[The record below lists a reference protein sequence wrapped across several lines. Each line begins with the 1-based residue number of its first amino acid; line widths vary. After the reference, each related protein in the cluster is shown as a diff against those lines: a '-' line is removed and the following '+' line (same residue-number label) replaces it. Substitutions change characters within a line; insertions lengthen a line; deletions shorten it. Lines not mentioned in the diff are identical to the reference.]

1 MVSSSAAD
9 HRHVAAS
16 AAAET
21 ARQRSVL
28 AALIASVAPADGERL
43 AAALLADFKTIARV
57 WAQPRESLARILG
70 ADSPVTELLLNA
82 YEAAIASFAGEFA
95 GLRIDPFNPSLRQ
108 YLITSMGGLSD
119 ERLRVLFLDGRQRL
133 IADEELQ
140 HGTLAQ
146 LAIYPRTIFG
156 RALDLNAAGIILVHN
171 HPSGNVSPSPEDLY
185 ATRMIEQLG
194 AALDVRL
201 LDHIIVTASCTHHIL
216 NGDKASPKLRG
227 SAFTLRSP
235 ARGSTDE
242 LMADALQNAQTV
254 SRRRLLRQQLLGAP
268 ELFGDPA
275 WEMLVDL
282 FIHHCE
288 GKDLSIT
295 ALCVPVKLPL
305 SSALRLVQKLA
316 DAGIVQ
322 RIRDPIDGRRTIV
335 RLEPAIVH
343 RLRAYF
349 AAGAE

>member
-1 MVSSSAAD
+1 MVPSSTTD
-9 HRHVAAS
+9 HRDVAAS
-16 AAAET
+16 TATET

-43 AAALLADFKTIARV
+43 AAVLLADFKTIARV
-57 WAQPRESLARILG
+57 WAQPRERLARILG
-70 ADSPVTELLLNA
+70 AESPVTELLLNA
-82 YEAAIASFAGEFA
+82 HEAAIASFAGELA
-95 GLRIDPFNPSLRQ
+95 GLRIDPSNPNLRQ
-108 YLITSMGGLSD
+108 YLITSMGGLAD

-140 HGTLAQ
+140 HGTLAH

-171 HPSGNVSPSPEDLY
+171 HPSGNVLPSPEDVY
-185 ATRMIEQLG
+185 ATRMIDQLG

-201 LDHIIVTASCTHHIL
+201 VEHIIVTASCTHRIL
-216 NGDKASPKLRG
+216 DRDKALPKARG
-227 SAFTLRSP
+227 NSFTLRSP
-235 ARGSTDE
+235 GRGSNDE
-242 LMADALQNAQTV
+242 LMGDALRNALTA

-282 FIHHCE
+282 FIHACE

-322 RIRDPIDGRRTIV
+322 RIRDPVDGRRTIV

-349 AAGAE
+349 AEGSE